1 MKNTKFV
8 VLLLVSFYCRAQEP
22 KDIGEKAIIE
32 KVNQFFEALEMQDTT
47 LFESLAY
54 ADAGIWTV
62 RRQQDSVRIGHRQYR
77 EDTKHFDPKQIIYE
91 RALRFDIKIH
101 HDIAVAW
108 VPYKLHVNQE
118 CSHCGVD
125 VFTFLRTNE
134 GWKIVNLAYSIEPD
148 GC

>member
-1 MKNTKFV
+1 MKNALVV
-8 VLLLVSFYCRAQEP
+8 VLVVASFYCHAQEP
-22 KDIGEKAIIE
+22 KDSGEEIIIE

-47 LFESLAY
+47 LFASLAY
-54 ADAGIWTV
+54 ANAGIWTV
-62 RRQQDSVRIGHRQYR
+62 RKQQESVRIGNRKYSD
-77 EDTKHFDPKQIIYE
+77 DTKHFDPKQIIYE

-108 VPYKLHVNQE
+108 VPYTLHVNQKL
-118 CSHCGVD
+118 SHCGVD

-134 GWKIVNLAYSIEPD
+134 GWKIVNLTYSIEPD

>member
-1 MKNTKFV
+1 MKNAILI
-8 VLLLVSFYCRAQEP
+8 VLLLASFYCRAQEP
-22 KDIGEKAIIE
+22 TDIGEKEIIE

-47 LFESLAY
+47 LFNSLAY
-54 ADAGIWTV
+54 ADAEIWTV
-62 RRQQDSVRIGHRQYR
+62 RRRQDSVRVGHRKYSD
-77 EDTKHFDPKQIIYE
+77 DTKHFDPKRVIYE
-91 RALRFDIKIH
+91 RALQYDIKIH

-108 VPYKLHVNQE
+108 VPYTLHVNQDF
-118 CSHCGVD
+118 SHCGVD